1 MNTHYNALR
10 NKGLR
15 SRIAWAMAGLPSLE
29 QILEFIDRVV
39 VALLICGFFLILM
52 SYLDDQYTKKHSA
65 LKSENAELTKIV
77 ARCLGDKE
85 GALMIGG
92 ELYLCRAIP
101 TGVR

>member
-1 MNTHYNALR
+1 MNTHYSVLR
-10 NKGLR
+10 SKGLR

-65 LKSENAELTKIV
+65 LKAENQQLSAIV
-77 ARCLGDKE
+77 QKCLGEKE